1 MSLFNKTQIDPK
13 IIPFIQKAEAVGVV
27 KIQGYGKASAR
38 IETNKLIIESYE
50 HNNNI
55 VEPIS
60 AITLLSYYP
69 GNFINEPKLTIG
81 VNSKQYILAGVD
93 DNDTEL
99 EQFYNTLLG
108 IKNREKHGPLNKNGM
123 PRPNQQI
130 TNPKKAPQS
139 DSFAQPAQ
147 INENNIQM
155 PEEEIKQADPV
166 DEIRRYYQ
174 LKEDGIITEEEF
186 EKKKKQLLD
195 L

>member
-1 MSLFNKTQIDPK
+1 MSLFSKTQINPNL
-13 IIPFIQKAEAVGVV
+13 IPFIQKAEAVGVV

-38 IETNKLIIESYE
+38 IEANKLIIESYE

-55 VEPIS
+55 VESIS

-81 VNSKQYILAGVD
+81 VNSKQYVLAGVD

-139 DSFAQPAQ
+139 DNFTQQSIIDNNMQTAQD
-147 INENNIQM
+147 ET
-155 PEEEIKQADPV
+155 KQADPV
-166 DEIRRYYQ
+166 DEIRRYHQ

-186 EKKKKQLLD
+186 EKKKKQLLN

>member
-1 MSLFNKTQIDPK
+1 MSLFSKTQINPK

-27 KIQGYGKASAR
+27 KISGYGKASVR
-38 IETNKLIIESYE
+38 IEANKLMESYE

-123 PRPNQQI
+123 PKPNQQI

-139 DSFAQPAQ
+139 NNFTQQTP
-147 INENNIQM
+147 IGENNIQT
-155 PEEEIKQADPV
+155 PEEETNQADPV

-186 EKKKKQLLD
+186 EKKKKQLLE